1 MKTLTKSSPKKTF
14 RTAARKVYVDNNAS
28 SCIHPEVVEAM
39 MPYLKESYG
48 NPSSGHW
55 FGRSV
60 KVRLEEAREQ
70 VADLISA
77 DPSEIV
83 FCGSGTESDN
93 MAVKGAAWNAPA
105 DKSHQ
110 VITSAVEHP
119 AVLNSVRHLGKNG
132 YRTKIIG
139 VDEHAVVKIDELTA
153 ALDDKTAVVSV
164 MHGNNEVGTI
174 QPVKEI
180 AAAVKAK
187 GILMHTDAVQSVGK
201 IAVDVTELG
210 VDMLTFSAH
219 KFHGPKGIGALY
231 VRKGTKLK
239 PLITGGH
246 HERGRRAGTENV
258 AGIIGLA
265 KACELAKK
273 NMESDSARIAGLRDE
288 LQRRIFSKIPYIRLN
303 GHPAKRLPNTLNV
316 SVESVEGETM
326 LIQCDLKGIA
336 ISTGS
341 ACSSGSLDPSHVLL
355 AMGIPH
361 EIVHGSLRFSFG
373 RDNTMEDVDYIMEQ
387 LPGIVETA
395 RAISPL
401 WGENG
406 PIPVEDI

>member
-1 MKTLTKSSPKKTF
+1 MKTATHPSRKKPSREKT
-14 RTAARKVYVDNNAS
+14 RRVYVDNNAS
-28 SCIHPEVVEAM
+28 TAVHPEVVEAM
-39 MPYLKESYG
+39 IPYLKESYG

-60 KVRLEEAREQ
+60 RNRLDEAREQ
-70 VADLISA
+70 VAAVISA

-93 MAVKGAAWNAPA
+93 MAVKGAAWNRP
-105 DKSHQ
+105 DDNSRQ
-110 VITSAVEHP
+110 LITSSVEHP
-119 AVLNSVRHLGKNG
+119 AVLNSVKQLGKNG
-132 YRTKIIG
+132 YRIKIIS
-139 VDEHAVVKIDELTA
+139 VDEHAVIKIEELKE
-153 ALDDKTAVVSV
+153 ALDEMTAIVSV

-180 AAAVKAK
+180 AEIVRAK
-187 GILMHTDAVQSVGK
+187 GVLMHTDAVQSVGK
-201 IAVDVTELG
+201 VPIDVNELG

-231 VRKGTKLK
+231 IRKGTKIK

-258 AGIIGLA
+258 PGIIGMG

-273 NMESDSARIAGLRDE
+273 NLEVDSARIAALRDE
-288 LQRRIFSKIPYIRLN
+288 LQRRIFSEIPYLRLN
-303 GHPAKRLPNTLNV
+303 GHPSKRLPNTLNV
-316 SVESVEGETM
+316 SVECVEGETM
-326 LIQCDLKGIA
+326 LIQCDMKGIA

-341 ACSSGSLDPSHVLL
+341 ACSSGSLDPSHVLI

-361 EIVHGSLRFSFG
+361 EIIHGSLRFSFG
-373 RDNTMEDVDYIMEQ
+373 RDNTMEDVDYIMEH

-406 PIPVEDI
+406 PIPVSEI